1 MRSRVD
7 ALLLA
12 AATAVGIV
20 VCFLLAVPFVGP
32 LTGALALAILFAPLH
47 ARIEARLRH
56 PNLAAM
62 LSVLALALMVAPPA
76 AFVLGRLV
84 EEAAISA
91 SYIQKPV
98 DSGAVQRVIG
108 LCHIAVRRVVK
119 ICASRNNQTAATA
132 VRHLSIAAARST

>member
-7 ALLLA
+7 TLLLA

-32 LTGALALAILFAPLH
+32 LTGALALAILFALLH
-47 ARIEARLRH
+47 ARIEARVRH

-76 AFVLGRLV
+76 AFVVERLV
-84 EEAAISA
+84 GEAAISA
-91 SYIQKPV
+91 SYIQKQV
-98 DSGAVQRVIG
+98 ESGAIQRVIDAYPSVAPFG
-108 LCHIAVRRVVK
+108 NWIKEWIDLPGIMIGVV
-119 ICASRNNQTAATA
+119 T
-132 VRHLSIAAARST
+132 